1 MFDSRQNLAT
11 AFAQLGPL
19 AEDAATRAKPHG
31 LSQQVLGPDHPEYAE
46 QPPQQ
51 LAFAAGTPVDLSRR
65 CPSWSKSSPPVSG
78 SPNKLSIVLTLTA
91 SSRATSRLL
100 ASRCARAATATL
112 LTRQVSQVAIVPPSA
127 SWYRTPALP
136 LVAFQVWTCTGTG
149 SATR

>member
-51 LAFAAGTPVDLSRR
+51 LAFADWDAG
-65 CPSWSKSSPPVSG
+65 
-78 SPNKLSIVLTLTA
+78 
-91 SSRATSRLL
+91 RL
-100 ASRCARAATATL
+100 
-112 LTRQVSQVAIVPPSA
+112 VE
-127 SWYRTPALP
+127 ALP
-136 LVAFQVWTCTGTG
+136 QLEQVITARERI
-149 SATR
+149 SK